1 MKKIIELEMK
11 KTQYIKMLE
20 KFKNQIN
27 EIEKQINQLKD
38 DITYE

>member
-11 KTQYIKMLE
+11 KTQYIKMME
-20 KFKNQIN
+20 KFKNQIT

-38 DITYE
+38 GITNG